1 MIRSLLAAAFALLAA
16 SPAYAA
22 DTCATPADA
31 KVATSTDTAALNKGV
46 ACRTARIKGRQD
58 TIIGLQAANKVDAEQ
73 VAARVARLAAL
84 AAPPKSPLTPKPP
97 VVTSPPAPPAPTPT
111 PSASQGN
118 ATQPIP
124 GGTVAVGL
132 PSIASNFPTA
142 GLLEPAYQTGVL
154 GAIPPSG
161 VPDVVGAF
169 RFICTAGQIA
179 RDDPIVFPG
188 QPGQSHLHQ
197 FFGNTGA
204 NAFSTFNTLRTS
216 GDSTCTNRL
225 NRSAYWVPAM
235 LNGKGGVVRPD
246 FVSIYYKRRPAAD
259 PECQRMGKACVALPR
274 GLRFVF
280 GYDMVSGKAPTG
292 HGYFNCQGNGAKEG
306 HYADI
311 VEAASHCQIGSQ
323 LGLIINAPNC
333 WNGKDLDS
341 PNHRDHVA
349 YSEWTNFPTGT
360 WEACPATHPYVIPTF
375 TLGGWYTVD
384 ADLDRSG
391 TWDAKRPTWSL
402 SSDDMSAMGH
412 GMMRPGSTLHADWWG
427 AWDDDTM
434 ARWTANCIDKLLNCN
449 GGNLGDGWQ
458 MKQEGPPLTY
468 KAEPR
473 VVPVPTI

>member
-1 MIRSLLAAAFALLAA
+1 MIRLLLAAASALLVC
-16 SPAYAA
+16 S
-22 DTCATPADA
+22 ATPALAQALTPTIGNCSAGIATNRVSTSKDA
-31 KVATSTDTAALNKGV
+31 VNLKRRANCYNTAARWAV
-46 ACRTARIKGRQD
+46 DERDRSTARIKAI
-58 TIIGLQAANKVDAEQ
+58 TPAATK
-73 VAARVARLAAL
+73 
-84 AAPPKSPLTPKPP
+84 
-97 VVTSPPAPPAPTPT
+97 PPAPTPAVPAVT
-111 PSASQGN
+111 PPTTGQGN

-154 GAIPPSG
+154 RAIPPSAA
-161 VPDVVGAF
+161 PDVVGAF

-179 RDDPIVFPG
+179 KDDPIVFPG

-216 GDSTCTNRL
+216 GESTCTNRL
-225 NRSAYWVPAM
+225 NRSAYWIPAM

-246 FVSIYYKRRPAAD
+246 FVSIYYKRRPASD
-259 PECQRMGKACVALPR
+259 PACQQMGKACVALPR

-292 HGYFNCQGNGAKEG
+292 HGYFNCQGAGAQEG

-349 YSEWTNFPTGT
+349 YSGWYTPDGKET
-360 WEACPATHPYVIPTF
+360 CPAGYPYVIPTF
-375 TLGGWYTVD
+375 TLGAWYTVD

-391 TWDAKRPTWSL
+391 TWDAKPPTWSL

-427 AWDDDTM
+427 AWDDPTM
-434 ARWTANCIDKLLNCN
+434 DAWTANCIDKLLNCN
-449 GGNLGDGWQ
+449 GGNLGNGWQ
-458 MKQEGPPLTY
+458 MKQEGSPLTY
-468 KAEPR
+468 KAEPH
-473 VVPVPTI
+473 VVPVPAI